1 MFESNIYAF
10 VFRLEHRFVFV
21 FFSDSWNFM
30 NLSFQLREFFG
41 SKENDLKIITHPY
54 SQSFR
59 ANNTYVR

>member
-1 MFESNIYAF
+1 MFSFLGWIIGLF
-10 VFRLEHRFVFV
+10 LF

-30 NLSFQLREFFG
+30 NLSFQLGEFFG